1 LEVFYSQIDESN
13 RHKMIVEGTTDNFE
27 AEMERIIGIN
37 QDDIPTFKK
46 FLQTVE
52 DMEMTIEGVRT
63 YISRNSQG

>member
-1 LEVFYSQIDESN
+1 
-13 RHKMIVEGTTDNFE
+13 MIVEGTTDNFE
-27 AEMERIIGIN
+27 AEMERIIGIK